1 MAVVAPNQYQ
11 GCKLWKGVGHVLT
24 VMAIALVGVLVV
36 LYFGIV
42 PLRPVVF
49 GLVHEVRAQ
58 RQGEALARQEI
69 VKAHADLL
77 AALGEL
83 RDEVKAER
91 IALRVAEV
99 AAKQSERKTSR
110 ASVAEI
116 AEVAPPPAAVET
128 SPGEPIPT
136 PRPSSTE
143 APEGDRVTLEISRP
157 PPGCDVEDAAPEA
170 EALGDGDPTKVLSRE
185 ATAAAMRGLAYN
197 PPPPG
202 EPKPAS
208 ESPASVTSRKAMRPP
223 PSFIR
228 PTRESPLNL
237 ELEDL
242 LGRDSDENDGDTLG
256 PDDLTPANGS
266 LVPASSRLRNR
277 SRGSRLTQ

>member
-1 MAVVAPNQYQ
+1 VAVVAPNQYQ

-69 VKAHADLL
+69 AKAHADLL

-110 ASVAEI
+110 ASVAEV

-128 SPGEPIPT
+128 SPGEQIPA
-136 PRPSSTE
+136 PRPSTD

-157 PPGCDVEDAAPEA
+157 PPGCDAEDAAPEA
-170 EALGDGDPTKVLSRE
+170 EGLGDGDPTKVLSRE

-197 PPPPG
+197 PTARG

-242 LGRDSDENDGDTLG
+242 LGRDSDEDDGDTLG
-256 PDDLTPANGS
+256 PDDLTPANGA

>member
-1 MAVVAPNQYQ
+1 
-11 GCKLWKGVGHVLT
+11 
-24 VMAIALVGVLVV
+24 MAIALVGVLVV

-42 PLRPVVF
+42 PLRPAVF

-58 RQGEALARQEI
+58 RQGEALARQEFA
-69 VKAHADLL
+69 KAHADLL

-110 ASVAEI
+110 ASVE
-116 AEVAPPPAAVET
+116 EVAPPPAAVEA
-128 SPGEPIPT
+128 SPGERIPA
-136 PRPSSTE
+136 PRPSSTD

-157 PPGCDVEDAAPEA
+157 PPGCDDTEDAAPEVEA
-170 EALGDGDPTKVLSRE
+170 EGLSDSDPTKVLSRE

-197 PPPPG
+197 PSPRG

-208 ESPASVTSRKAMRPP
+208 ESPVSVTSRKAMRPP

-228 PTRESPLNL
+228 PTREGPLNL
-237 ELEDL
+237 ELADL
-242 LGRDSDENDGDTLG
+242 LDRDSDESDGDTLG

-266 LVPASSRLRNR
+266 LGPASSRLRNR